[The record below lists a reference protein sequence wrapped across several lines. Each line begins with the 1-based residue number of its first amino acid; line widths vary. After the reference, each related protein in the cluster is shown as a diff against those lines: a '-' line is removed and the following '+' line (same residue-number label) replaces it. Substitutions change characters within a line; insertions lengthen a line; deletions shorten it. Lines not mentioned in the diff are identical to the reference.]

1 MKSIAIEREFG
12 SGGREIGMRVAKM
25 AGIPYYDGELLA
37 KAAEEQGVSTEIL
50 EAYDEQRTG
59 SLLYEIAAYS
69 DFANNRKNSVYELF
83 DGLRR
88 TIRKIE
94 QQEPAVFIGRC
105 STDVLRDNRRVIK
118 AFIYSSDEA
127 KKIERIVTT
136 EDVSEAEAKSL
147 MNKKDKR
154 RRNYFKFWT
163 QKEWSDRSNY
173 DMELNTSYISTDDC
187 AKILLAAME

>member
-12 SGGREIGMRVAKM
+12 SGGREIGMKIAGM

-37 KAAEEQGVSTEIL
+37 KAAQEQGVSTEVL

-59 SLLYEIAAYS
+59 SFLYEIAAYT

-88 TIRKIE
+88 TIRNIE
-94 QQEPAVFIGRC
+94 QHGPAVFIGRC
-105 STDVLRDNRRVIK
+105 STEILRDRTNVLK
-118 AFIYSSDEA
+118 AFIYSSD
-127 KKIERIVTT
+127 KTKRIERIVKT
-136 EDVSEAEAKSL
+136 EGVSESEAETL
-147 MNKKDKR
+147 MNKKDKS

-163 QKEWSDRSNY
+163 QKDWSDRGNY
-173 DMELNTSYISTDDC
+173 DIELNTSYITTEEC
-187 AKILLAAME
+187 AKILSAAMA

>member
-1 MKSIAIEREFG
+1 MKSLAIEREFG
-12 SGGREIGMRVAKM
+12 SGGREIGLRVAKM

-37 KAAEEQGVSTEIL
+37 RAAEEQGVSTEIL

-83 DGLRR
+83 DGLRH

-94 QQEPAVFIGRC
+94 QQGPAVFIGRC
-105 STDVLRDNRRVIK
+105 STDVLRDNPRVLK
-118 AFIYSSDEA
+118 TFIYSSDEA
-127 KKIERIVTT
+127 KKIERIIMS
-136 EDVSEAEAKSL
+136 EGVSEAEAKSL

-173 DMELNTSYISTDDC
+173 DMELNTSSVSIDDC